1 MAKRSKRH
9 VPTQEELSKPSCW
22 RLQHGGFG
30 EPVRDTDPETGTPV
44 QHRRAVDSIAAM
56 LGNGTITPE
65 MHEAGAM
72 FRTQFRAAALDGM
85 RTTQLLRIPAAS
97 GDTMTERQVSARQRV
112 LSAMDILGG
121 LHSPGGSAVWHVLGL
136 ECSIREWGS
145 RQGWQGCPIAPAQAQ
160 GMFTAALA
168 VLAMHYGL
176 VPRPRMA
183 ARCAHAKDGKA
194 THECIAP
201 RNPRGV
207 ESRHVARLHL
217 PECRGHGS
225 FPAISYAGGRR
236 ARHR

>member
-1 MAKRSKRH
+1 MIKRSKRH
-9 VPTQEELSKPSCW
+9 VPSLEELSQPSPW
-22 RLQHGGFG
+22 RLQHGRFG

-56 LGNGTITPE
+56 LGNGIITPE
-65 MHEAGAM
+65 MHEAGAK
-72 FRTQFRAAALDGM
+72 FRSQFRAAALDGM

-97 GDTMTERQVSARQRV
+97 GDTMTERQVSARQQV

-145 RQGWQGCPIAPAQAQ
+145 QQGWQGRPIAPSQAQ

-168 VLAMHYGL
+168 VLAVHYGL

-183 ARCAHAKDGKA
+183 A
-194 THECIAP
+194 
-201 RNPRGV
+201 
-207 ESRHVARLHL
+207 
-217 PECRGHGS
+217 
-225 FPAISYAGGRR
+225 
-236 ARHR
+236 

>member
-1 MAKRSKRH
+1 MAAKRRTKQRESMRPSK
-9 VPTQEELSKPSCW
+9 W
-22 RLQHGGFG
+22 RLQHGGLT
-30 EPVRDTDPETGTPV
+30 EPIREADPETGTPV
-44 QHRRAVDSIAAM
+44 QHHRAVDSLGQM
-56 LGNGTITPE
+56 LANGTITHE

-145 RQGWQGCPIAPAQAQ
+145 QQGWQGRPIAPAQAQ

-183 ARCAHAKDGKA
+183 A
-194 THECIAP
+194 
-201 RNPRGV
+201 
-207 ESRHVARLHL
+207 
-217 PECRGHGS
+217 
-225 FPAISYAGGRR
+225 
-236 ARHR
+236 

>member
-9 VPTQEELSKPSCW
+9 VPTLEELSKPSHW
-22 RLQHGGFG
+22 RLQHGGFS
-30 EPVRDTDPETGTPV
+30 EPVHDTDPETGTPV

-72 FRTQFRAAALDGM
+72 FRTQFRAAALDGI
-85 RTTQLLRIPAAS
+85 RTTQLLRIPGGT

-112 LSAMDILGG
+112 LSAMDVLGG

-145 RQGWQGCPIAPAQAQ
+145 QQGWQGRPIAPSQAQ

-168 VLAMHYGL
+168 VLATHYGL

-183 ARCAHAKDGKA
+183 A
-194 THECIAP
+194 
-201 RNPRGV
+201 
-207 ESRHVARLHL
+207 
-217 PECRGHGS
+217 
-225 FPAISYAGGRR
+225 
-236 ARHR
+236 

>member
-1 MAKRSKRH
+1 
-9 VPTQEELSKPSCW
+9 
-22 RLQHGGFG
+22 
-30 EPVRDTDPETGTPV
+30 V

-97 GDTMTERQVSARQRV
+97 ADTMTERQVSARQRV
-112 LSAMDILGG
+112 LSAMDALGG

-145 RQGWQGCPIAPAQAQ
+145 QQGWQGRPIAPAQAQ

-168 VLAMHYGL
+168 VLAAHYGTAS
-176 VPRPRMA
+176 RPRMA
-183 ARCAHAKDGKA
+183 A
-194 THECIAP
+194 
-201 RNPRGV
+201 
-207 ESRHVARLHL
+207 
-217 PECRGHGS
+217 
-225 FPAISYAGGRR
+225 
-236 ARHR
+236 